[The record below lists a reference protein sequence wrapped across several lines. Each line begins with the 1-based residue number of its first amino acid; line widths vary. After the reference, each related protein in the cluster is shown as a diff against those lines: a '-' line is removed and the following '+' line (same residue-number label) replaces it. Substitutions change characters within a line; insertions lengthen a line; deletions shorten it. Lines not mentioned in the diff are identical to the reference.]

1 MNFISEM
8 YEKLHKADAEN
19 YKFSVQ
25 VFENAAV
32 LLEGHKGLVS
42 LSQDEIKVKLIKGS
56 VTILGS
62 DLFICYISKTE
73 LCITGNISGVN
84 YS

>member
-8 YEKLHKADAEN
+8 YEKLHKVDAEN

-25 VFENAAV
+25 VFENGAV
-32 LLEGHKGLVS
+32 FIEGHKGLIS
-42 LSQDEIKVKLIKGS
+42 LSQEEIKVKLYKNA
-56 VTILGS
+56 VTIMGS
-62 DLFICYISKTE
+62 DMTICYISKTE
-73 LCITGNISGVN
+73 LCITGNILGVS